1 MKIATTKRSAYA
13 LLAGTCL
20 SLSLLSLPTSA
31 RAQEEAGKGQSKEGE
46 PAKETKAKETKETVA
61 ASTPASQTPNPDTLP
76 LLLLVVQRP
85 QGVPARQ
92 NDINA
97 SLSLMLRSTLRE
109 SRRYQVILY
118 SADHPRIRRAL
129 LEHAIAATD
138 LVEPIKPEAMQKLA
152 QLLGARYV
160 LMVSAALDK
169 VGLKTDTRLMQDM
182 GQDMD
187 QETWITPR
195 SEPIIVDAQFGKL
208 RLKNDQ
214 LLALTVDSI
223 DGFLGIPSHLAANI
237 HLGKTKL
244 IGKPVAANTKDKNT
258 KNKEGKDN
266 PDGSAADKN
275 DKVAFNAKTAANG
288 SDPGRDS
295 KQTAVTDTGGK
306 NDASAPVKP
315 TQGETGR
322 RDSDG
327 ANANDALENPP
338 ADKPRTKPTPKPP
351 RNVQVAKNDQAKNAL
366 KDKNTSVP
374 PPGDGEKSDSAAA
387 GSTEGDT
394 ALTRPNQQP
403 TPSRPNQSRSNQPA
417 IIGGDA
423 GAALLAE
430 PKVVP
435 PVPLANK
442 ENLETKA
449 DRYRRVGDLSNS
461 IAMLRQ
467 AINDSPHD
475 IHLRKKLILAY
486 QDRQLLDQAQSEA
499 ERAMQID
506 PADADLSRLYANC
519 LTAKGDITAATKML
533 RDLVATNPKNTAA
546 QAALGDALL
555 SDNQYADALKAYE
568 AAAAND
574 PKSPLPH
581 RRLARVAVARAGSD
595 LAQYAVCLQEVG
607 QARSLT
613 PSTDTQIYQG
623 DYIEM
628 MLLMESRL
636 KDLLDQTNEIYN
648 GMGKRAANDLLR
660 SANDMNERAEAAS
673 NFLEKLPPAAG
684 QESTHAHYEQ
694 GAALLVQAT
703 GYLRKYLKTND
714 MQIGQSLR
722 GTRVDAL
729 SEFANAH
736 TRLTTA
742 RAVLEKGNAA
752 TGATSAN

>member
-1 MKIATTKRSAYA
+1 MKIVNAKRSTYA
-13 LLAGTCL
+13 LMTGACL
-20 SLSLLSLPTSA
+20 SLSLLGLPTSI
-31 RAQEEAGKGQSKEGE
+31 RAQDDAGKGQSKEGE
-46 PAKETKAKETKETVA
+46 KGKEEKGTEKREKAQGTQDTKEA
-61 ASTPASQTPNPDTLP
+61 DSTQNPKSKIQNPDTLP

-85 QGVPARQ
+85 QGMPARQ

-97 SLSLMLRSTLRE
+97 SLSMMLRSTLRE
-109 SRRYQVILY
+109 SRHYQVILY
-118 SADHPRIRRAL
+118 SADHPSIRRAL

-138 LVEPIKPEAMQKLA
+138 LVEPIKPESMQKLA
-152 QLLGARYV
+152 QLLGARYI
-160 LMVSAALDK
+160 LMVSTALDK
-169 VGLKTDTRLMQDM
+169 VGLKTDTRLMQDT

-187 QETWITPR
+187 RETWITPR

-223 DGFLGIPSHLAANI
+223 DGFLGIPSHLATNI

-244 IGKPVAANTKDKNT
+244 IGKPVAANTKDRNAKDKNA
-258 KNKEGKDN
+258 KGKDN
-266 PDGSAADKN
+266 PDGSASDKN
-275 DKVAFNAKTAANG
+275 DTIASIDSDAGG
-288 SDPGRDS
+288 SS
-295 KQTAVTDTGGK
+295 KQTSVTVSGSK
-306 NDASAPVKP
+306 NDAQFPVKP
-315 TQGETGR
+315 AEGGAGR
-322 RDSDG
+322 GDSGRESVSAAPDK
-327 ANANDALENPP
+327 ASSDKPP
-338 ADKPRTKPTPKPP
+338 AKSAPKPS
-351 RNVQVAKNDQAKNAL
+351 RSAQIAKNDQ
-366 KDKNTSVP
+366 KDKNARVP
-374 PPGDGEKSDSAAA
+374 MPVDGEKLVGEKSESAVIGSASNDAAA
-387 GSTEGDT
+387 PP
-394 ALTRPNQQP
+394 RQ
-403 TPSRPNQSRSNQPA
+403 NQPA
-417 IIGGDA
+417 IVGGDA

-435 PVPLANK
+435 PVPLADNV
-442 ENLETKA
+442 NLENSA

-467 AINDSPHD
+467 AINASPRD

-519 LTAKGDITAATKML
+519 LTAKGDTTAATKLL
-533 RDLVATNPKNTAA
+533 RDLVTANPKNTAA
-546 QAALGDALL
+546 QVALGDALL
-555 SDNQYADALKAYE
+555 SDSQYADALKAYE

-595 LAQYAVCLQEVG
+595 PAQYAVCLQEVA

-613 PSTDTQIYQG
+613 PPTDTQTYQS
-623 DYIEM
+623 DYIEI
-628 MLLMESRL
+628 MLLLESRL
-636 KDLLDQTNEIYN
+636 KDMLDQTNETYN
-648 GMGKRAANDLLR
+648 SVDKRAPNDLQRAANDL
-660 SANDMNERAEAAS
+660 NERAESAS

-684 QESTHAHYEQ
+684 QETTHAHYEQ

-742 RAVLEKGNAA
+742 RTVLEKGNTA